1 MAHCVWNK
9 CDLNSC
15 ALYWHKENNEEGE
28 RNLLFPDIVAKHSA
42 QSNFLLFPGV
52 FLIMLWS
59 HLKAGLF
66 SSLNLSTLIAYRC
79 YFLIKKSVYTVK
91 RA

>member
-28 RNLLFPDIVAKHSA
+28 RNPLFPDIVAKHSA
-42 QSNFLLFPGV
+42 QSNFFVVSWGFFNYALVTFEGWII
-52 FLIMLWS
+52 FI
-59 HLKAGLF
+59 
-66 SSLNLSTLIAYRC
+66 
-79 YFLIKKSVYTVK
+79 IKS
-91 RA
+91 